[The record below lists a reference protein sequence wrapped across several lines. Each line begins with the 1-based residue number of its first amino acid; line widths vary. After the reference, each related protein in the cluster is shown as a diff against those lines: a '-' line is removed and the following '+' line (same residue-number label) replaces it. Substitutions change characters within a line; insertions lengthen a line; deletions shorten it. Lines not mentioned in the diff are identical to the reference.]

1 MIRIEAIM
9 GENEISKISEGLKKI
24 GIGGI
29 TAFKAKGRGK
39 TIPESIH
46 ASLGTEIYTPE
57 FSDKYVVLLVLPD
70 TKMDEAINIIKTNCK
85 IGKVFVTPVIRAVDL
100 ATGAEAEEAYMIT
113 TKYRIFP
120 STIDILYD
128 IQK

>member
-9 GENEISKISEGLKKI
+9 GENEVSKISEGLKKI

-100 ATGAEAEEAYMIT
+100 ATGVKLKRLYDNDQ
-113 TKYRIFP
+113 YRIFP

>member
-1 MIRIEAIM
+1 LIRIEAIM
-9 GENEISKISEGLKKI
+9 GENEISKISEGLKKM

-100 ATGAEAEEAYMIT
+100 ATGAEAEEAI
-113 TKYRIFP
+113 
-120 STIDILYD
+120 
-128 IQK
+128 

>member
-1 MIRIEAIM
+1 M
-9 GENEISKISEGLKKI
+9 GENEVSKISEGLRKI

-39 TIPESIH
+39 TVPESIH

-70 TKMDEAINIIKTNCK
+70 TKFILSKRAISSEYHLHHE
-85 IGKVFVTPVIRAVDL
+85 R
-100 ATGAEAEEAYMIT
+100 
-113 TKYRIFP
+113 
-120 STIDILYD
+120 
-128 IQK
+128 

>member
-1 MIRIEAIM
+1 M
-9 GENEISKISEGLKKI
+9 GENEVSKISEGLKKI

-100 ATGAEAEEAYMIT
+100 ATEAEVGGDNMIT
-113 TKYRIFP
+113 TNTVSFHQRLIFCMIYTEMKHP
-120 STIDILYD
+120 L
-128 IQK
+128 K

>member
-9 GENEISKISEGLKKI
+9 GENEVSKISEGLKKI

-39 TIPESIH
+39 TIPESVH

-57 FSDKYVVLLVLPD
+57 FSDKYVFYSF
-70 TKMDEAINIIKTNCK
+70 CQ
-85 IGKVFVTPVIRAVDL
+85 
-100 ATGAEAEEAYMIT
+100 
-113 TKYRIFP
+113 
-120 STIDILYD
+120 
-128 IQK
+128 IQKWTKLST

>member
-46 ASLGTEIYTPE
+46 ASLGTEIHTPE

-70 TKMDEAINIIKTNCK
+70 TNK
-85 IGKVFVTPVIRAVDL
+85 RAYQHNKNEL
-100 ATGAEAEEAYMIT
+100 
-113 TKYRIFP
+113 
-120 STIDILYD
+120 
-128 IQK
+128 

>member
-1 MIRIEAIM
+1 M
-9 GENEISKISEGLKKI
+9 GENEVSKISEGLKI

-85 IGKVFVTPVIRAVDL
+85 IGKVFYSRNTCC
-100 ATGAEAEEAYMIT
+100 
-113 TKYRIFP
+113 
-120 STIDILYD
+120 
-128 IQK
+128 

>member
-1 MIRIEAIM
+1 M

-100 ATGAEAEEAYMIT
+100 ATGAEAEEDYMIT
-113 TKYRIFP
+113 TKSSIFP
-120 STIDILYD
+120 LTIESLEFILTRKK
-128 IQK
+128 II

>member
-1 MIRIEAIM
+1 M

-39 TIPESIH
+39 KSPESVH

-57 FSDKYVVLLVLPD
+57 FSDKYIVLLVLPD
-70 TKMDEAINIIKTNCK
+70 IYQVSYLSINNRIVGIYINKKKNKLMTKAALVIQHFKII
-85 IGKVFVTPVIRAVDL
+85 TPEFAN
-100 ATGAEAEEAYMIT
+100 
-113 TKYRIFP
+113 
-120 STIDILYD
+120 
-128 IQK
+128 

>member
-1 MIRIEAIM
+1 M
-9 GENEISKISEGLKKI
+9 GENEVSKISEGLKKI

-100 ATGAEAEEAYMIT
+100 ATGVKLKDYMIT
-113 TKYRIFP
+113 TNIVSFHQRLIFCMIYRNRIN
-120 STIDILYD
+120 TI
-128 IQK
+128 K